1 MSGDLINTEVAI
13 DKRDIFERGC
23 GGFTSKSIND
33 LFDVDGDGEV
43 SGMEKETMQNVG
55 VLNTLEG
62 ISPVVARAFSD
73 ENFRLQTGA
82 HLTQK
87 QRIQREKLF
96 LAVNKA
102 ILVDSLKNMPE
113 KRIEP
118 EELNIEEQ
126 ELDTND
132 LKEDILHRQYLNQ
145 AEIDNEV

>member
-13 DKRDIFERGC
+13 DKRDIFERGA
-23 GGFTSKSIND
+23 GAFTSKSIDD

-43 SGMEKETMQNVG
+43 SGMEKQTMESAG
-55 VLNTLEG
+55 VINTLES
-62 ISPVVARAFSD
+62 ISPVVARAFTD

-82 HLTQK
+82 YLTQK
-87 QRIQREKLF
+87 QRTQRDKLL
-96 LAVNKA
+96 LAINKA
-102 ILVDSLKNMPE
+102 ILVDAMKNIPE

-132 LKEDILHRQYLNQ
+132 LREDIEHRQYLNQ
-145 AEIDNEV
+145 AEIDNQV